1 MVKPKANCSENLSWK
16 NIYKHYFNSEE
27 LYNFSSIIY
36 TLLMASIKIKQHDIK
51 DCGAACLASIGNHYQ
66 VNLPIAKIRQYAN
79 TDKRGTNVLGII
91 EAADKMGFTGKGV
104 KGGMDSLDKIP
115 LPAIA
120 HVVVK
125 EQLHHYVVIY
135 SVSKGKIE
143 VMDPAYG
150 KMETYMFDE
159 FQKIWS
165 GVLVLFAPNDD
176 FRSYNE
182 KISPIKRFWH
192 LVQPH
197 KTILIQALIGAIL
210 FTVLGLAMSIYIQKI
225 TDYVLVEG
233 NRNLLNL
240 LSVSMIAII
249 LLQAYIGSKKSI
261 FVMKTG
267 QLIDAKLILG
277 YYKHLLHLPQ
287 RFFDTMQIG
296 EITSRIN
303 DAVKIR
309 SFINEVAIEM
319 IVNVFIVIFS
329 FTLMFTY
336 YWKLALVILLVIP
349 FYALIYFTLNKF
361 NKKVERNIMENAAE
375 LQTQL
380 VESVTHVRTVKEFGI
395 EEFSN
400 LKTENKF
407 VKLLFTT
414 YKSGLNG
421 IFATTST
428 QFLASVF
435 TVVLMWIGSGYVID
449 RAITP
454 GELFSFYALI
464 GYFTS
469 PVASLI
475 GMNKTAQNAL
485 IAADRLFEIMD
496 LEREETENKVEL
508 QREKI
513 GNIKFENVSFR
524 YGSRIEVFKNF
535 NAVFK
540 KNETTAIVGES
551 GSGKTTLISL
561 LQNLYPIKE
570 GKIYIGDYDTRF
582 IHYKS
587 LRNCIG
593 VIPQQLNLFSGNI
606 IENIALGDSFPNI
619 ERILDLSK
627 QLGITEF
634 VEKLPNGFE
643 TQIGEN
649 GAMLSGG
656 QKQRIAIARA
666 LYKNPE
672 VLLMDEAT
680 SSLDTNSE
688 RIVKEVIDNF
698 KEQGK
703 TVIVIAHR
711 MSTIANA
718 DTILVMENGT
728 IVEFGNHTDLL
739 EQKGKYFDLWSKQSL
754 V

>member
-1 MVKPKANCSENLSWK
+1 
-16 NIYKHYFNSEE
+16 
-27 LYNFSSIIY
+27 
-36 TLLMASIKIKQHDIK
+36 MASIKIKQHDIK

-66 VNLPIAKIRQYAN
+66 VNLPIARIRQYAH
-79 TDKRGTNVLGII
+79 TDKRGTNVLGIV
-91 EAADKMGFTGKGV
+91 EAAEKMGFTAKGV

-120 HVVVK
+120 HVVIK
-125 EQLHHYVVIY
+125 QHLQHYVVIY
-135 SVSKGKIE
+135 KVEKSKTESQSKIT
-143 VMDPAYG
+143 VMDPAFG
-150 KMETYMFDE
+150 KMETYTFEE

-165 GVLVLFAPNDD
+165 GVLILFAPNDD
-176 FRSYNE
+176 FRTYND
-182 KISPIKRFWH
+182 KVSPITRFWH
-192 LVQPH
+192 LIQPH
-197 KTILIQALIGAIL
+197 KTILVQALIGAIV

-233 NRNLLNL
+233 NRKLLNL
-240 LSVSMIAII
+240 LSISMIGVI
-249 LLQAYIGSKKSI
+249 LLQGFIGSQKSI

-277 YYKHLLHLPQ
+277 YYKHLLNLPQ

-309 SFINEVAIEM
+309 SFINEVAIDM
-319 IVNVFIVIFS
+319 IVNIFIVIFS

-336 YWKLALVILLVIP
+336 YWKLALVILVVIP
-349 FYALIYFTLNKF
+349 FYGLIYFILNKF

-395 EEFSN
+395 EDFSN

-407 VKLLFTT
+407 VKLLFST

-421 IFATTST
+421 VFAGSST
-428 QFLASVF
+428 QFLASLF
-435 TVVLMWIGSGYVID
+435 TVILMWIGSGYVID

-464 GYFTS
+464 SYFTS

-496 LEREETENKVEL
+496 LEREKTENKIEM
-508 QREKI
+508 QRENI
-513 GNIKFENVSFR
+513 GDIKFENVSFR
-524 YGSRIEVFKNF
+524 YGSRMDVFKNF
-535 NAVFK
+535 NATFK

-570 GKIYIGDYDTRF
+570 GKIYIGNYDTQF

-587 LRNCIG
+587 LRQLIG

-619 ERILDLSK
+619 QRILDLSK

-666 LYKNPE
+666 LYKDPE
-672 VLLMDEAT
+672 ILLMDEAT

-688 RIVKEVIDNF
+688 RIVKEVIDDF
-698 KEQGK
+698 KKQGK
-703 TVIVIAHR
+703 TIVIIAHR
-711 MSTIANA
+711 LSTIANA
-718 DTILVMENGT
+718 DQILVMENGKV
-728 IVEFGNHTDLL
+728 IESGNHHVLL
-739 EQKGKYFDLWSKQSL
+739 ERKEKYFDLWKKQSL

>member
-1 MVKPKANCSENLSWK
+1 
-16 NIYKHYFNSEE
+16 
-27 LYNFSSIIY
+27 
-36 TLLMASIKIKQHDIK
+36 MASIKIKQHDIK
-51 DCGAACLASIGNHYQ
+51 DCGAACLASIGNHFK
-66 VNLPIAKIRQYAN
+66 VNLPIARIRQYAN

-91 EAADKMGFTGKGV
+91 EAAEKMGFTAKGV
-104 KGGMDSLDKIP
+104 KGGLDSLDKIP

-120 HVVVK
+120 HIIVK
-125 EQLHHYVVIY
+125 EQLQHYVVIY
-135 SVSKGKIE
+135 KVEKSTIT
-143 VMDPAYG
+143 VMDPGFG
-150 KMETYMFDE
+150 KMGTYTFEE
-159 FQKIWS
+159 FQKIWT
-165 GVLVLFAPNDD
+165 GVLILFAPNDD
-176 FRSYNE
+176 FKIVDE
-182 KISPIKRFWH
+182 KTSPIKRFWN
-192 LVQPH
+192 LIQPH
-197 KTILIQALIGAIL
+197 KTILIQALIGAIV

-225 TDYVLVEG
+225 TDYVLVDG

-309 SFINEVAIEM
+309 SFINETAIEM
-319 IVNVFIVIFS
+319 IVNIFIVVFS
-329 FTLMFTY
+329 FALMFTY
-336 YWKLALVILLVIP
+336 YWKLALVIILVIP
-349 FYALIYFTLNKF
+349 FYVFVYFLLNKF

-380 VESVTHVRTVKEFGI
+380 VESITHVRTVKEFGI

-407 VKLLFTT
+407 VKLLFIT

-435 TVVLMWIGSGYVID
+435 TVILMWIGSGYVID

-475 GMNKTAQNAL
+475 NMNKTAQNAL

-496 LEREETENKVEL
+496 LEREETENKIEL
-508 QREKI
+508 SKENL
-513 GNIKFENVSFR
+513 GDIKFENVSFR
-524 YGSRIEVFKNF
+524 YGSRVEVFKNF
-535 NAVFK
+535 NAIFK
-540 KNETTAIVGES
+540 KNQTTAIVGES

-570 GKIYIGDYDTRF
+570 GKISIGDFDLQHV
-582 IHYKS
+582 HYKS
-587 LRNCIG
+587 LRKIVG

-606 IENIALGDSFPNI
+606 IENIALGESFPNI
-619 ERILDLSK
+619 QRILELSK
-627 QLGITEF
+627 QLGIHEF

-672 VLLMDEAT
+672 ILLMDEAT
-680 SSLDTNSE
+680 ASLDTQSE
-688 RIVKEVIDNF
+688 KIVKDVIDNF
-698 KEQGK
+698 KSSGK
-703 TVIVIAHR
+703 TIIVIAHR
-711 MSTIANA
+711 LSTIANA
-718 DTILVMENGT
+718 DTILVMKNGS
-728 IVEFGNHTDLL
+728 IVESGNHFDLL
-739 EQKGKYFDLWSKQSL
+739 EQKTEYFNLWNKQNL
-754 V
+754 I

>member
-1 MVKPKANCSENLSWK
+1 
-16 NIYKHYFNSEE
+16 
-27 LYNFSSIIY
+27 
-36 TLLMASIKIKQHDIK
+36 MASIKIKQHDIK
-51 DCGAACLASIGNHYQ
+51 DCGAACLASIGNHFK
-66 VNLPIAKIRQYAN
+66 VNLPIARIRQYAN
-79 TDKRGTNVLGII
+79 TDKRGTNVLGIT
-91 EAADKMGFTGKGV
+91 EAAEKMGFTAKGV
-104 KGGMDSLDKIP
+104 KGGLDALDKIP

-120 HVVVK
+120 HIITK
-125 EQLHHYVVIY
+125 EQYQHYLVIY
-135 SVSKGKIE
+135 KVEKSAIT
-143 VMDPAYG
+143 VMDPGFG
-150 KMETYMFDE
+150 KMETYTFEE
-159 FQKIWS
+159 FQKIWT
-165 GVLVLFAPNDD
+165 GVLILFAPNED
-176 FRSYNE
+176 FKTLDE
-182 KISPIKRFWH
+182 KTSPLKRFWN
-192 LVQPH
+192 LIQPH

-225 TDYVLVEG
+225 TDYVLVDG

-240 LSVSMIAII
+240 LSLSMIAII

-309 SFINEVAIEM
+309 SFINETAIEM
-319 IVNVFIVIFS
+319 IVNIFIVVFS
-329 FTLMFTY
+329 FALMFTY
-336 YWKLALVILLVIP
+336 YWKLALVIILVIP
-349 FYALIYFTLNKF
+349 LYVFVYFLLNKF

-380 VESVTHVRTVKEFGI
+380 VESITHVRTVKEFGI

-407 VKLLFTT
+407 VKLLFIT

-428 QFLASVF
+428 QFLASIF
-435 TVVLMWIGSGYVID
+435 TVILMWIGSGYVID

-475 GMNKTAQNAL
+475 NMNKTTQNAL

-496 LEREETENKVEL
+496 LEREETENKIEL
-508 QREKI
+508 TKENLGDI
-513 GNIKFENVSFR
+513 EFENVSFR

-540 KNETTAIVGES
+540 KNQTTAIVGES

-570 GKIYIGDYDTRF
+570 GKINIGDFDLKHV
-582 IHYKS
+582 HYKS
-587 LRNCIG
+587 LRKIIG

-606 IENIALGDSFPNI
+606 IENIALGESFPNI
-619 ERILDLSK
+619 QRILELSK
-627 QLGITEF
+627 QLRIHEF

-672 VLLMDEAT
+672 ILLMDEAT
-680 SSLDTNSE
+680 ASLDTNSE
-688 RIVKEVIDNF
+688 QIVKEVIDNF
-698 KEQGK
+698 KSQGK
-703 TVIVIAHR
+703 TIIVIAHR
-711 MSTIANA
+711 LSTIANA
-718 DTILVMENGT
+718 DSILVMKNGL
-728 IVEFGNHTDLL
+728 IVESGNHFDLL
-739 EQKGKYFDLWSKQSL
+739 EQKTEYYNLWNKQNL

>member
-1 MVKPKANCSENLSWK
+1 
-16 NIYKHYFNSEE
+16 
-27 LYNFSSIIY
+27 
-36 TLLMASIKIKQHDIK
+36 MATIKIKQQDIQ
-51 DCGAACLASIGNHYQ
+51 DCGAACLASIGNHFG
-66 VNLPIAKIRQYAN
+66 VNLPIARIRQFAN
-79 TDKRGTNVLGII
+79 TDKRGTNVLGVI
-91 EAADKMGFTGKGV
+91 EAAEKMGFIAKGV
-104 KGGMDSLDKIP
+104 KGGVDALDKIP
-115 LPAIA
+115 LPAMA
-120 HVVVK
+120 HVIVK
-125 EQLHHYVVIY
+125 EQLHHYLVIY

-143 VMDPAYG
+143 VMDPAFG
-150 KMETYMFDE
+150 KMEIYTVED
-159 FQKIWS
+159 FQKIWT
-165 GVLVLFAPNDD
+165 GVLVLFAKNDD
-176 FRSYNE
+176 FRTFNDKTSAIN
-182 KISPIKRFWH
+182 RFWN
-192 LVQPH
+192 LIQPH
-197 KTILIQALIGAIL
+197 KTILIQALFGAIV
-210 FTVLGLAMSIYIQKI
+210 FTILGLAMSIYIQKI
-225 TDYVLVEG
+225 TDYVLVNG
-233 NRNLLNL
+233 NRKLLNL
-240 LSVSMIAII
+240 LSISMLVII

-277 YYKHLLHLPQ
+277 YYKHLLSLPQ

-329 FTLMFTY
+329 FSLMFTY

-349 FYALIYFTLNKF
+349 FYALIYFILNKF
-361 NKKVERNIMENAAE
+361 NKKVERKIMENAAE

-380 VESVTHVRTVKEFGI
+380 VESITHIRTVKEFGI

-400 LKTENKF
+400 IKTENRF

-414 YKSGLNG
+414 YKSGLNS
-421 IFATTST
+421 IFSASST
-428 QFLASVF
+428 QFLASTF
-435 TVVLMWIGSGYVID
+435 TVILMWIGSGYVID

-475 GMNKTAQNAL
+475 TMNKTAQNAL

-496 LEREETENKVEL
+496 LEREETENKIEL
-508 QREKI
+508 KRENI
-513 GNIKFENVSFR
+513 GDIKFENVSFR
-524 YGSRIEVFKNF
+524 YGSRTEVFKNF
-535 NAVFK
+535 NAIFK

-570 GKIYIGDYDTRF
+570 GKIYIGDYDANF

-587 LRNCIG
+587 LRNAIG

-606 IENIALGDSFPNI
+606 IENIALGEIFPNVQ
-619 ERILDLSK
+619 RILDLSK
-627 QLGITEF
+627 QLGINEF

-672 VLLMDEAT
+672 ILLMDEAT
-680 SSLDTNSE
+680 SSLDTASE
-688 RIVKEVIDNF
+688 KMVKDVIDNF
-698 KEQGK
+698 KLQGK
-703 TVIVIAHR
+703 TIIVIAHR
-711 MSTIANA
+711 LSTIANA
-718 DTILVMENGT
+718 DVILVMENGA
-728 IVEFGNHTDLL
+728 IVEQGNHQELL
-739 EQKGKYFDLWSKQSL
+739 NLKSKYFELWQKQSL
-754 V
+754 F